1 MSAGEQ
7 SPAPA
12 GSISIDQLLAL
23 NQEIVALV
31 RAKVPLE
38 RGLAVAARD
47 LKGKLKSIAGGL
59 SRRLTSGESL
69 ADALAG
75 EGKAIPPLY
84 RAVVEAGAR
93 SGKLAVALEGL
104 ERYVRGYSEARAAV
118 GLALWYP
125 LLVFTLAYALFVG
138 LVSVAIPRFVDAFQS
153 LGLAIATPLHWLAWI
168 GESAH
173 FWWPIGPV
181 LLVIVAIGWLRSGTA
196 AQFQARSWTWL
207 KIFPWMRA
215 LLAHYETANFAD
227 LLALLLEQNVP
238 YQQALVLAAEATGNK
253 RMASGARAVAEAIA
267 RGDSPASGLAR
278 VDRQT
283 FLPMLRW
290 VLATGQE
297 QGSLVSALHNLG
309 ELYRQRGQYEAQKLT
324 VFLPMLLIILVG
336 AGATAIYALALFV
349 PLINLL
355 SGLSFS

>member
-1 MSAGEQ
+1 MSVGEQ

-12 GSISIDQLLAL
+12 GSITIDQLLAL

-38 RGLAVAARD
+38 RGLAVAVRD
-47 LKGKLKSIAGGL
+47 LKGKLKTIAGGL
-59 SRRLTSGESL
+59 SRRLKAGESL

-153 LGLAIATPLHWLAWI
+153 LGLKIATPLHWLAWI

-173 FWWPIGPV
+173 YWWPIGPA

-215 LLAHYETANFAD
+215 LWRITKRRISPTCSRCCSSTTCLIDKRSSWPQRQPATSAWQR
-227 LLALLLEQNVP
+227 ALGPSPKRSHAAIRRRLRS
-238 YQQALVLAAEATGNK
+238 QALTDTRFSPCCAGCW
-253 RMASGARAVAEAIA
+253 RRARSK
-267 RGDSPASGLAR
+267 G
-278 VDRQT
+278 
-283 FLPMLRW
+283 RW
-290 VLATGQE
+290 FRLYTT
-297 QGSLVSALHNLG
+297 LVSFIASAASMK
-309 ELYRQRGQYEAQKLT
+309 RKSSPCSCRW
-324 VFLPMLLIILVG
+324 F
-336 AGATAIYALALFV
+336 
-349 PLINLL
+349 
-355 SGLSFS
+355 